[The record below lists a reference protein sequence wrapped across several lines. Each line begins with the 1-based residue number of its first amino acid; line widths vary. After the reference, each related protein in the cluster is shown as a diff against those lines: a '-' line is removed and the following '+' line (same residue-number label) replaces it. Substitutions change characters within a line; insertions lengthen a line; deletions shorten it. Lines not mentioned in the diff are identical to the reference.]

1 MYVSIHF
8 YHIELCLIRMISSD
22 KKKYKK
28 QDRAGEKADRSQNE
42 NTS

>member
-28 QDRAGEKADRSQNE
+28 QDIEKYFSVKVLILC
-42 NTS
+42 